1 MENFAD
7 DPIVEIDILYNSC
20 VIFNISMKGDC
31 TLGQIQIDL
40 LHEDIELPKKYLFMV
55 NGRKVFTHSFQHL
68 YQPSI
73 YTN

>member
-1 MENFAD
+1 MENFAH

-20 VIFNISMKGDC
+20 VIFNIRMKGDC

-40 LHEDIELPKKYLFMV
+40 LHGDVELPKKYQFMV
-55 NGRKVFTHSFQHL
+55 NRRKVFTQSFQHL
-68 YQPSI
+68 CQSSI